1 VAAILALVLGKL
13 WKPLAALLVA
23 AGLLLGAYW
32 MGYRSAD
39 QKALVA
45 VLQAALDGAHKDLEA
60 QKEATESAQT
70 FASAETRTALE
81 ARDRYHAYLK
91 ALQRRPNRACGLTD
105 FDLSAIRGVYN
116 DNGTGVERKAAG
128 PGQRRTGP
136 RTKAKAKSWRG
147 RKSRA
152 AARNRTRRG

>member
-81 ARDRYHAYLK
+81 ARDPAPKQRPRAGEDARAVLLREIARAEANERRLIQAQGSYLRI
-91 ALQRRPNRACGLTD
+91 LNTYR
-105 FDLSAIRGVYN
+105 
-116 DNGTGVERKAAG
+116 
-128 PGQRRTGP
+128 
-136 RTKAKAKSWRG
+136 
-147 RKSRA
+147 
-152 AARNRTRRG
+152 